1 MDLGHSVGLDRDE
14 MKELV
19 NELWRIADGYD
30 GESSDG
36 TEIDDVG
43 EDGD

>member
-1 MDLGHSVGLDRDE
+1 MDLGHSVGMDRDE

-30 GESSDG
+30 GESSTD
-36 TEIDDVG
+36 TEIDDAG

>member
-1 MDLGHSVGLDRDE
+1 MDLGGSVGLDRDE

-30 GESSDG
+30 GEGSTD